1 MDSVPNTS
9 PGQLRRMAAVWE
21 QVLKRGGIGPEDSF
35 FTLGG
40 QSVMAGTLVRAA
52 GERFGVRIPIRTLFE
67 HSRLG
72 EFTDHVVRSGPLAA
86 PAAAQPDAVPPGTV
100 LPDVPLEMTAFQ
112 RRIWLAEQIDPS
124 IRNHVPLAWAVAGR
138 LDPDRLRVA
147 LGRLVAGHE
156 ILRTRFVDED
166 GGWSVRLREPWLP
179 PLELLDLGEAP
190 DDTPADTID
199 GTDDGTDD
207 STVVPTGVTEWL
219 EATLRLPFDLESGQL
234 LRAALGEFADGR
246 QVLLLCV
253 HHMVIDGESIPVLLA
268 ELDRCCATPDRPGQV
283 VQYRE
288 FAAHQREQRDSASWH
303 TDLAYWESA
312 LEGAP
317 ADTPLPAPERPEP
330 NGAFRLPLP
339 AGLLDSLRAVQSE
352 HGVSWFMVAA
362 TALAVSLH
370 RWTGLDDTTFGSPTA
385 NRDHARFAGLFG
397 PSLNTAVLRSVV
409 TPDSTVLDVLLRM
422 RGEALGALEHQAV
435 EFDDLLNRVKPARR
449 FGHTPYVN
457 VTLNMNLLDDHVA
470 VVDGARL
477 TPLLIDGLRGDYAKF
492 GLTVTMVQLEGRLIG
507 LVSHRGDQLGAA
519 DARELA
525 DLLAGLLTRFPEA
538 LRETVLP
545 RA

>member
-1 MDSVPNTS
+1 MDSVPNT
-9 PGQLRRMAAVWE
+9 PPAQLRRMAAVWE
-21 QVLKRGGIGPEDSF
+21 QVLKKGGIGPQDSF

-67 HSRLG
+67 YSRLG
-72 EFTDHVVRSGPLAA
+72 EFTDHVVGLALPAA
-86 PAAAQPDAVPPGTV
+86 PTTAPPPDAVSTGTV
-100 LPDVPLEMTAFQ
+100 PPDVPLEMTAFQ

-124 IRNHVPLAWAVAGR
+124 VRNHVPLAWSVAGR

-147 LGRLVAGHE
+147 LGRLVAEHE

-190 DDTPADTID
+190 DDTSDGIADDT
-199 GTDDGTDD
+199 TDDTTAIPD
-207 STVVPTGVTEWL
+207 GVTEWL
-219 EATLRLPFDLESGQL
+219 EAALRLPFDLESGQL

-246 QVLLLCV
+246 QLLLLCV

-268 ELDRCCATPDRPGQV
+268 ELDRCCATPDRPRQV

-312 LEGAP
+312 LEGAS

-370 RWTGLDDTTFGSPTA
+370 RWTGLDDVTFGSPTA
-385 NRDHARFAGLFG
+385 NRNHPRFAGLFG
-397 PSLNTAVLRSVV
+397 PSLNTVVLRSGV
-409 TPDSTVLDVLLRM
+409 TADSTVLDVLLRM
-422 RGEALGALEHQAV
+422 RGEALGALEHQAF
-435 EFDDLLNRVKPARR
+435 EFDDVLNHVKPTRR

-470 VVDGARL
+470 VLDGARL
-477 TPLLIDGLRGDYAKF
+477 TPLLIDELRSDYAKF

-507 LVSHRGDQLGAA
+507 LVSHRGDQLGAEG
-519 DARELA
+519 ARDLA
-525 DLLAGLLTRFPEA
+525 DRLAGLLARFPEA
-538 LRETVLP
+538 LDEPVLP
-545 RA
+545 RD